1 MGVVVDW
8 SEYSDPTELL
18 MRLDVLLVENAE
30 LRAEIADLR
39 ADNTRLR
46 SGPGPRASVN
56 GAARIAA
63 LPAAPEAIGSRPT
76 VIGGGLAPAE
86 SGLTPEAKVAL
97 VRTLFAGRE
106 DVYATR
112 WVSART
118 GRSGW
123 SPAEDNPFAKHK
135 DDATRVFWPLTDQVI
150 YRHLSRPQAGQR
162 EVHLGIYPLLAGD
175 CCRFLACDFDGK
187 DGSNWRADAHAY
199 VTASHA
205 AGVPAYAEVSRSG
218 TGAHVWTFFTTPVA
232 AVTARAL
239 GMALLR
245 AAIDARHDLPLTSY
259 DRLFPAQDVLPTNA
273 KGNARFGN
281 LIALPLHGPSR
292 VRGATVFCDPDSWSP
307 YPDQFAYL
315 SAVRRITPTEVD
327 AALERLG
334 PVTAGPRATVASVG
348 PKPRKKALGRA
359 PATVEAQ
366 LSAVL
371 AICTDRLPSPLL
383 AALKHTASFHN
394 PDFYRKRTNG
404 FPLGT
409 PHGWSAVSMPPI
421 RAGSSCPVVCGM
433 KRRNSF
439 APRVAC

>member
-1 MGVVVDW
+1 
-8 SEYSDPTELL
+8 
-18 MRLDVLLVENAE
+18 
-30 LRAEIADLR
+30 
-39 ADNTRLR
+39 
-46 SGPGPRASVN
+46 
-56 GAARIAA
+56 
-63 LPAAPEAIGSRPT
+63 
-76 VIGGGLAPAE
+76 LAPAE

-327 AALERLG
+327 AALERVG

-394 PDFYRKRTNG
+394 PDFYRKQNQRFSTWNTPRLVCCFDATDPRWLKLPRGLRDEAAQLIRTAG
-404 FPLGT
+404 GMLTITAETT
-409 PHGWSAVSMPPI
+409 PCPQSTRVSPVSSPHCNAMPSPRWHHTRPGCWSLHP
-421 RAGSSCPVVCGM
+421 
-433 KRRNSF
+433 
-439 APRVAC
+439 APAKPSWPAH